1 MHPLRVAA
9 AASENASSTAE
20 SDVLF
25 KYSTCCPCGC
35 TLSPQT
41 VPAGH
46 PDAFT
51 GKVFVFSGVLPS
63 LYREQATD
71 LVAAHGGR
79 STKDVSGKSSFL
91 VVGNNCSRGK
101 FDKAGGQAAA
111 SACG

>member
-1 MHPLRVAA
+1 MRLLYAFTCLLLPL
-9 AASENASSTAE
+9 
-20 SDVLF
+20 L
-25 KYSTCCPCGC
+25 
-35 TLSPQT
+35 LQT

-71 LVAAHGGR
+71 LVAGHGGR

-91 VVGNNCSRGK
+91 VVGNNCSRRK
-101 FDKAGGQAAA
+101 FDKVSRYPIRWGEAL
-111 SACG
+111 